1 MKTSSGSFEQSF
13 PVAALSSC
21 KIIFFSSARLSG
33 TNTCKFSNPGI
44 CTLTYCFAFR
54 ASRSSR
60 ADADSTNSAAI
71 SRSFLSILAKP
82 RALEAL
88 SLASWKSSLSARLIS
103 MTDLLSSSAA
113 PLSSALVHSSAQ
125 LSCRPDSRK
134 LPVDFSSIPAMSQK
148 SFPACASP
156 PRI

>member
-33 TNTCKFSNPGI
+33 TNTSETKDSEDGTGF
-44 CTLTYCFAFR
+44 TLTYCFAFR
-54 ASRSSR
+54 TSRSSR

-71 SRSFLSILAKP
+71 SRLTFLSILAKP

-103 MTDLLSSSAA
+103 MTDLLSSAA

-134 LPVDFSSIPAMSQK
+134 LPVDFSSIPK